1 MTVPPVLHPGDAAV
15 RTAADRHLSLKARL
29 ALWGVLVIAGSLL
42 ASSWW
47 MLAQV
52 RRQAIEVLQR
62 SEVQN
67 AQMLARILDQRIR
80 QMMMSLDSGAA
91 AVPLNHLDDS
101 RALMA
106 FMRQRQATATLFAEI
121 TLTDAA
127 GRPLVTRDED
137 GVRLGGDVGPVR
149 SDVRRVLDGGA
160 PVIAEWVSA
169 PRVDASMMYF
179 AVPVLDRERRVQAVL
194 SAGLRLG
201 SRDLLDDLVAGGG
214 LEQVRPRPLSQDL
227 PVTTVL
233 LDRQGVV
240 LAHPDARL
248 LLRPAGSDPALMA
261 ALALQPQRQPPTA
274 ADSSAAA
281 ARGREELSFF
291 GDPLETVAAQAEVA
305 GPQWLVLRLADP
317 QAWFGAFDAAVLKSG
332 WIALCVG
339 LAGGLLL
346 MAWLAWQLRPL
357 ERLEGLARRLG
368 QGASMADKE
377 WPSARGEI
385 GAVVEALRE
394 SVQQRSV
401 VAQHNEQLLRKM
413 RSVLHTAPI
422 GIAFTRHRHFEF
434 VSDEF
439 CSLLGYEPEALRG
452 EPARIVHA
460 SQEEYDRLGSR
471 VAEAYAS
478 RGEFAGDLEFV
489 RRDGS
494 HFVGELLGRPVETGH
509 AQAGSIWLLRDVTA
523 ERAAHRELAWS
534 ASHDALT
541 GLLNRRALEAELQR
555 LLPQVRAESPA
566 AALFIDLDHFKAV
579 NDSAGHAV
587 GDRLLREVAL
597 ALAASVRR
605 DELVARL
612 GGDEFVIVLMQC
624 DLDSA
629 VRVADKARAAVE
641 RIELQHEDQLLHVGA
656 SVGVVPIAP
665 GCTSVAQVM
674 QAADAACYAAKA
686 EGRNRVHADAL
697 PAACSGLAPEK
708 A

>member
-1 MTVPPVLHPGDAAV
+1 LGELDFRFSDRPIPAPAALNMTAPPVSTPAAAISRSAPG
-15 RTAADRHLSLKARL
+15 RQLSLKARL
-29 ALWGVLVIAGSLL
+29 ALWCVLVIAGSLL

-52 RRQAIEVLQR
+52 RRQAVEVLQR

-91 AVPLNHLDDS
+91 AVPVS
-101 RALMA
+101 RLGDGQALLA
-106 FMRQRQATATLFAEI
+106 FMQQRQATATLFAEI
-121 TLTDAA
+121 VLSDAA
-127 GRPLVTRDED
+127 GQPLVTRDEQ
-137 GVRLGGDVGPVR
+137 GVRLGGQAGPTR
-149 SDVRRVLDGGA
+149 SDIRRVLDSGA
-160 PVIAEWVSA
+160 PVVAQWVRA
-169 PRVDASMMYF
+169 ARIDASMMYF
-179 AVPVLDRERRVQAVL
+179 AVPVLDREKRVRAVL

-214 LEQVRPRPLSQDL
+214 LEQVRPRIPSPDL

-248 LLRPAGSDPALMA
+248 LLRPAGSDPGL
-261 ALALQPQRQPPTA
+261 L
-274 ADSSAAA
+274 
-281 ARGREELSFF
+281 
-291 GDPLETVAAQAEVA
+291 AAQAEVV

-368 QGASMADKE
+368 QGDAVAEQE
-377 WPSARGEI
+377 WPQARGEI

-394 SVQQRSV
+394 SVQRRSAV
-401 VAQHNEQLLRKM
+401 EQHNEQLLRKM

-422 GIAFTRHRHFEF
+422 GIAFTLQKHFEF

-439 CSLLGYEPEALRG
+439 CSLLGYEPEALKG

-460 SQEEYDRLGSR
+460 SQEEYDRLGHR
-471 VAEAYAS
+471 VAEAYAG

-494 HFVGELLGRPVETGH
+494 HFIGELLGRPVEPGQ
-509 AQAGSIWLLRDVTA
+509 ARAGSIWLLRDVTA

-534 ASHDALT
+534 ATHDPLT

-641 RIELQHEDQLLHVGA
+641 RIELQHEDQLLQVGA

-665 GCTSVAQVM
+665 GCSSVAQVM

-686 EGRNRVHADAL
+686 EGRNRVHADAGPL
-697 PAACSGLAPEK
+697 PGGGAAPAES
-708 A
+708 

>member
-1 MTVPPVLHPGDAAV
+1 MTAPPVSTPAAAISRSAPG
-15 RTAADRHLSLKARL
+15 RQLSLKARL
-29 ALWGVLVIAGSLL
+29 ALWCVLVIAGSLL

-52 RRQAIEVLQR
+52 RRQAVQVLQR

-91 AVPLNHLDDS
+91 AVPVS
-101 RALMA
+101 RLGDGQALLA
-106 FMRQRQATATLFAEI
+106 FMQQRQATATLFAEI
-121 TLTDAA
+121 VLSDAA
-127 GRPLVTRDED
+127 GQPLVTRDEQ
-137 GVRLGGDVGPVR
+137 GVRLGGQAGPTR
-149 SDVRRVLDGGA
+149 SDIRRVLDSGA
-160 PVIAEWVSA
+160 PVVAHWVRA
-169 PRVDASMMYF
+169 ARIDASMMYF
-179 AVPVLDRERRVQAVL
+179 AVPVLDREKRVRAVL

-214 LEQVRPRPLSQDL
+214 LEQVRPRIPSPDL

-248 LLRPAGSDPALMA
+248 LLRPAGSDPGL
-261 ALALQPQRQPPTA
+261 L
-274 ADSSAAA
+274 
-281 ARGREELSFF
+281 
-291 GDPLETVAAQAEVA
+291 AAQAEVV

-317 QAWFGAFDAAVLKSG
+317 QAWFGAFDAAVFKSG

-368 QGASMADKE
+368 QGDAVAEQE
-377 WPSARGEI
+377 WPQARGEI

-394 SVQQRSV
+394 SVQRRS
-401 VAQHNEQLLRKM
+401 AAEQHNEQLLRKM

-422 GIAFTRHRHFEF
+422 GIAFTRQKHFEF

-439 CSLLGYEPEALRG
+439 CSLLGYEPEALKG

-460 SQEEYDRLGSR
+460 SQEEYDRLGHR
-471 VAEAYAS
+471 VAEAYAG

-494 HFVGELLGRPVETGH
+494 HFIGELLGRPVEPGQ
-509 AQAGSIWLLRDVTA
+509 ARAGSIWLLRDVTA

-534 ASHDALT
+534 ATHDPLT

-641 RIELQHEDQLLHVGA
+641 RIELQHEDQLLQVGA

-665 GCTSVAQVM
+665 GCSSVAQVM

-686 EGRNRVHADAL
+686 EGRNRVHADAGPL
-697 PAACSGLAPEK
+697 PGGSK
-708 A
+708 ASAET

>member
-1 MTVPPVLHPGDAAV
+1 LGELDFRFSDRPIPAPAALNMTAPPVSTPAAAISRSAPG
-15 RTAADRHLSLKARL
+15 RQLSLKARL
-29 ALWGVLVIAGSLL
+29 ALWCVLVIAGSLL

-52 RRQAIEVLQR
+52 RRQAVQVLQR

-91 AVPLNHLDDS
+91 AVPVS
-101 RALMA
+101 RLGDGQALLA
-106 FMRQRQATATLFAEI
+106 FMQQRQATATLFAEI
-121 TLTDAA
+121 VLSDAA
-127 GRPLVTRDED
+127 GQPLVTRDEQ
-137 GVRLGGDVGPVR
+137 GVRLGGQAGPTR
-149 SDVRRVLDGGA
+149 SDIRRVLDSGA
-160 PVIAEWVSA
+160 PVVAHWVRA
-169 PRVDASMMYF
+169 ARIDASMMYF
-179 AVPVLDRERRVQAVL
+179 AVPVLDREKRVRAVL

-214 LEQVRPRPLSQDL
+214 LEQVRPRIPSPDL

-248 LLRPAGSDPALMA
+248 LLRPAGSDPGL
-261 ALALQPQRQPPTA
+261 L
-274 ADSSAAA
+274 
-281 ARGREELSFF
+281 
-291 GDPLETVAAQAEVA
+291 AAQAEVV

-368 QGASMADKE
+368 QGDAVAEQE
-377 WPSARGEI
+377 WPQARGEI

-394 SVQQRSV
+394 SVQRRSAV
-401 VAQHNEQLLRKM
+401 EQHNEQLLRKM

-422 GIAFTRHRHFEF
+422 GIAFTLQKHFEF

-439 CSLLGYEPEALRG
+439 CSLLGYEPEALKG

-460 SQEEYDRLGSR
+460 SQEEYDRLGHR
-471 VAEAYAS
+471 VAEAYAG

-494 HFVGELLGRPVETGH
+494 HFIGELLGRPVEPGQ
-509 AQAGSIWLLRDVTA
+509 ARAGSIWLLRDVTA

-534 ASHDALT
+534 ATHDPLT

-641 RIELQHEDQLLHVGA
+641 RIELQHEDQLLQVGA

-665 GCTSVAQVM
+665 GCSSVAQVM

-686 EGRNRVHADAL
+686 EGRNRVHADAGPL
-697 PAACSGLAPEK
+697 PGGGAAPAES
-708 A
+708 

>member
-1 MTVPPVLHPGDAAV
+1 LGELDFRFSDRPIPAPAALNMTAPPVSTPAAAISRSAPG
-15 RTAADRHLSLKARL
+15 RQLSLKARL
-29 ALWGVLVIAGSLL
+29 ALWCVLVIAGSLL

-52 RRQAIEVLQR
+52 RRQAVQVLQR

-91 AVPLNHLDDS
+91 AVPVS
-101 RALMA
+101 RLGDGQALLA
-106 FMRQRQATATLFAEI
+106 FMQQRQATATLFAEI
-121 TLTDAA
+121 VLSDAA
-127 GRPLVTRDED
+127 GQPLVTRDEQ
-137 GVRLGGDVGPVR
+137 GVRLGGQAGPTR
-149 SDVRRVLDGGA
+149 SDIRRVLDSGA
-160 PVIAEWVSA
+160 PVVAQWVRA
-169 PRVDASMMYF
+169 ARIDASMMYF
-179 AVPVLDRERRVQAVL
+179 AVPVLDREKRVRAVL

-214 LEQVRPRPLSQDL
+214 LEQVRPRIPSPDL

-248 LLRPAGSDPALMA
+248 LLRPAGSDPGL
-261 ALALQPQRQPPTA
+261 L
-274 ADSSAAA
+274 
-281 ARGREELSFF
+281 
-291 GDPLETVAAQAEVA
+291 AAQAEVV

-368 QGASMADKE
+368 QGDAVAEQE
-377 WPSARGEI
+377 WPQARGEI

-394 SVQQRSV
+394 SVQRRSAV
-401 VAQHNEQLLRKM
+401 EQHNEQLLRKM

-422 GIAFTRHRHFEF
+422 GIAFTLQKHFEF

-439 CSLLGYEPEALRG
+439 CSLLGYEPEALKG

-460 SQEEYDRLGSR
+460 SQEEYDRLGHR
-471 VAEAYAS
+471 VAEAYAG

-494 HFVGELLGRPVETGH
+494 HFIGELLGRPVEPGQ
-509 AQAGSIWLLRDVTA
+509 ARAGSIWLLRDVTA

-534 ASHDALT
+534 ATHDPLT

-641 RIELQHEDQLLHVGA
+641 RIELQHEDQLLQVGA

-665 GCTSVAQVM
+665 GCSSVAQVM

-686 EGRNRVHADAL
+686 EGRNRVHADAGPL
-697 PAACSGLAPEK
+697 PGGGAAPAES
-708 A
+708 

>member
-15 RTAADRHLSLKARL
+15 RSAADRHLSLKARL
-29 ALWGVLVIAGSLL
+29 ALWCVLVIAGSLL

-67 AQMLARILDQRIR
+67 AQMVARILDQRIR

-149 SDVRRVLDGGA
+149 SDVRRVLDSGA
-160 PVIAEWVSA
+160 PVVAEWVSA

-214 LEQVRPRPLSQDL
+214 LEQVRPRSLSQDL

-248 LLRPAGSDPALMA
+248 LLRPAGSDPGL
-261 ALALQPQRQPPTA
+261 L
-274 ADSSAAA
+274 
-281 ARGREELSFF
+281 
-291 GDPLETVAAQAEVA
+291 AAQAEVV
-305 GPQWLVLRLADP
+305 GPQWQVLRLADP
-317 QAWFGAFDAAVLKSG
+317 QAWFGAFDAAVFKSG

-368 QGASMADKE
+368 QGDAVAEQE
-377 WPSARGEI
+377 WPQARGEI

-394 SVQQRSV
+394 SVQRRSAV
-401 VAQHNEQLLRKM
+401 EQHNEQLLRKM
-413 RSVLHTAPI
+413 RSVLHAAPI
-422 GIAFTRHRHFEF
+422 GIAFTRQKHFEF

-439 CSLLGYEPEALRG
+439 CSLLGYEPEALKG

-460 SQEEYDRLGSR
+460 SQEEYDRLGHR
-471 VAEAYAS
+471 VAEAYAG

-494 HFVGELLGRPVETGH
+494 HFIGELLGRPVEPGQ

-534 ASHDALT
+534 ATHDPLT

-597 ALAASVRR
+597 ALAATVRR

-641 RIELQHEDQLLHVGA
+641 RIELQHEDQLLQVGA
-656 SVGVVPIAP
+656 SVGVVPIAQ
-665 GCTSVAQVM
+665 GCSSVAQVM

-686 EGRNRVHADAL
+686 EGRNRVHADAGPL
-697 PAACSGLAPEK
+697 PGGSK
-708 A
+708 ASAET

>member
-1 MTVPPVLHPGDAAV
+1 MTAPPVSTPAAAISRSAPG
-15 RTAADRHLSLKARL
+15 RQLSLKARL
-29 ALWGVLVIAGSLL
+29 ALWCVLVIAGSLL

-52 RRQAIEVLQR
+52 RRQAVQVLQR

-91 AVPLNHLDDS
+91 AVPVS
-101 RALMA
+101 RLGDGQALLA
-106 FMRQRQATATLFAEI
+106 FMQQRQATATLFAEI
-121 TLTDAA
+121 VLSDAA
-127 GRPLVTRDED
+127 GQPLVTRDEQ
-137 GVRLGGDVGPVR
+137 GVRLGGQAGPTR
-149 SDVRRVLDGGA
+149 SDIRRVLDSGA
-160 PVIAEWVSA
+160 PVVAQWVRA
-169 PRVDASMMYF
+169 ARIDASMMYF
-179 AVPVLDRERRVQAVL
+179 AVPVLDREKRVRAVL

-214 LEQVRPRPLSQDL
+214 LEQVRPRIPSPDL

-248 LLRPAGSDPALMA
+248 LLRPAGSDPGL
-261 ALALQPQRQPPTA
+261 L
-274 ADSSAAA
+274 
-281 ARGREELSFF
+281 
-291 GDPLETVAAQAEVA
+291 AAQAEVV

-317 QAWFGAFDAAVLKSG
+317 QAWFGAFDAAVFKSG

-368 QGASMADKE
+368 QGDAVAEQE
-377 WPSARGEI
+377 WPQARGEI

-394 SVQQRSV
+394 SVQRRSAV
-401 VAQHNEQLLRKM
+401 EQHNEQLLRKM

-422 GIAFTRHRHFEF
+422 GIAFTLQKHFEF

-439 CSLLGYEPEALRG
+439 CSLLGYEPEALKG

-460 SQEEYDRLGSR
+460 SQEEYDRLGHR
-471 VAEAYAS
+471 VAEAYAG

-494 HFVGELLGRPVETGH
+494 HFIGELLGRPVEPGQ
-509 AQAGSIWLLRDVTA
+509 ARAGSIWLLRDVTA

-534 ASHDALT
+534 ATHDPLT

-641 RIELQHEDQLLHVGA
+641 RIELQHEDQLLQVGA

-665 GCTSVAQVM
+665 GCSSVAQVM

-686 EGRNRVHADAL
+686 EGRNRVHADAGPL
-697 PAACSGLAPEK
+697 PGGGAAPAES
-708 A
+708 